1 LAFVTANSHQT
12 GENLMSPATETFI
25 KMVENLP
32 LSPQGQIM
40 VQVKHYL
47 AEIQAENHWQN
58 LYQQTESQLVQLA
71 QQAGQPITEGQA
83 EPMDF
88 DKL

>member
-1 LAFVTANSHQT
+1 
-12 GENLMSPATETFI
+12 MSPATETLI
-25 KMVENLP
+25 KMVEDLP
-32 LSPQGQIM
+32 LSLQEQIV

-58 LYQQTESQLVQLA
+58 LYQQTESQLVSFA
-71 QQAGQPITEGQA
+71 QQARQQIAEGQA

>member
-1 LAFVTANSHQT
+1 
-12 GENLMSPATETFI
+12 MSPATETLI

-32 LSPQGQIM
+32 LSLQEQIV

-47 AEIQAENHWQN
+47 AEIQVENHWQN
-58 LYQQTESQLVQLA
+58 LYQQTESQLVQFA
-71 QQAGQPITEGQA
+71 QQARQQIAEGQA